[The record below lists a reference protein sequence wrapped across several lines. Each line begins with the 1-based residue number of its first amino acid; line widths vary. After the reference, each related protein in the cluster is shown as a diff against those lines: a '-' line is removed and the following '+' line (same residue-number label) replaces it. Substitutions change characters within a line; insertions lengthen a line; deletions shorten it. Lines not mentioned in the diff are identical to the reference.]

1 MLKGWLIKQKGEL
14 VAPLGAQSSSLIFP
28 SILEFRGKDLPP
40 SSDMHFQS
48 LPKGAMRILHGAK
61 IQAEYREKKKQR
73 EVEAAKKKKNAANT
87 GQLQIGDGEKMGDFN
102 R

>member
-1 MLKGWLIKQKGEL
+1 M
-14 VAPLGAQSSSLIFP
+14 
-28 SILEFRGKDLPP
+28 PP

-73 EVEAAKKKKNAANT
+73 ELEEVRKKKNAART
-87 GQLQIGDGEKMGDFN
+87 DQLQIRDGEKMGDFN
-102 R
+102 RCVVCSFTFHCYAARLTTRPYFA